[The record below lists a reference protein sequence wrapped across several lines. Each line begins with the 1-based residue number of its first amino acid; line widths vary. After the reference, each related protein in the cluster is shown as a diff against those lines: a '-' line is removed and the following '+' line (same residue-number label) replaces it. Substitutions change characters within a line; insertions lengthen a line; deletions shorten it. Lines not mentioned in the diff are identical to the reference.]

1 MKRLHF
7 LLLSF
12 MLFGLTASAQQAA
25 QGNPLETK
33 TFYFDNPDGTIEAYP
48 QYISETYRP
57 TALSISSSKYNAYD
71 NGEEPTGQYK
81 EIIDMLFARK
91 ARATV
96 FVLDKREP
104 QAIVKLGTEYA
115 GFQAG
120 LIAALW
126 NEMQEKVKGQNLMIF
141 GTYKDGYSYKAE
153 ETTFMGKEAARI
165 MMAIDMSKSPMMVA
179 FGAPLRFNYEQYYYY
194 DETCDKSVGVIFQY
208 IDMVPGEEIG
218 DVEKLYSDVINVLG
232 EFLGNGA
239 PARNRAQNYE
249 KFRRVDMIDFFKQHF
264 HLKSKEQTFIDYG
277 QCPEGLKLVV
287 RDGKKTFTLCG
298 KIISDPPYDEDVL
311 KGGELIPPVDGGGG
325 EGGGGG
331 GDDPQP
337 RPITPP
343 INPEPPVDPDPIG
356 GNYRPAERSGY
367 KYGVMVLPVNGE
379 KPFCEDERNV
389 YILEASWNG
398 HNAVFA
404 VNKST
409 GNITEVVASM
419 KKQPRGIIHQ
429 IGTDGKH
436 LYLAVAGTGIVRYN
450 GKSVAS
456 SPCVVKDAAI
466 GDGGKEAKI
475 IFSPNGRYMAHV
487 GQVCKVYDSQNDYKL
502 IKECDEVRFVD
513 ALLTD
518 EGDIFKTNGWQTSVA
533 RNNGD
538 IYECSSEERD
548 FTDVLKGV
556 TCCIQLVDN
565 QVYLLAG
572 IRIVKTE
579 TPEMRWSTQSKLE
592 DTSLQYVTAYISPKG
607 EAFASVTGAAGMD
620 KSRFVQIDADGSTHV
635 INAIRTGIL
644 NPYKQ
649 EYTTNH
655 ADRIY
660 IDSLG
665 NIWLLSNGSQI
676 IIYNPDNIMGLS
688 TIVNHVKTF
697 KR

>member
-7 LLLSF
+7 LFLSV
-12 MLFGLTASAQQAA
+12 MLFCMTAAAQQA
-25 QGNPLETK
+25 NPLETK

-48 QYISETYRP
+48 QYISPFYRP

-71 NGEEPTGQYK
+71 NGEGPTGQYK

-115 GFQAG
+115 AFQASM
-120 LIAALW
+120 IAALW
-126 NEMQEKVKGQNLMIF
+126 DEMQEKVKNQNVMIF

-153 ETTFMGKEAARI
+153 EATFMGKEAARV

-194 DETCDKSVGVIFQY
+194 DETYDKSVGVIFQY

-218 DVEKLYSDVINVLG
+218 DVEKFYSDVINFMGVT
-232 EFLGNGA
+232 FGNGA
-239 PARNRAQNYE
+239 PARHRAENYE
-249 KFRRVDMIDFFKQHF
+249 KFKRVDMIDYFKQHF
-264 HLKSKEQTFIDYG
+264 HLKKTKFIDNND
-277 QCPEGLKLVV
+277 CPEGLKLVV
-287 RDGKKTFTLCG
+287 KDGKKVFTLCG
-298 KIISDPPYDEDVL
+298 TIIGDPPYDEKVL
-311 KGGELIPPVDGGGG
+311 KGGELTLP
-325 EGGGGG
+325 GGG
-331 GDDPQP
+331 GDNDSKPDPKP
-337 RPITPP
+337 LPTPVPLPEPP
-343 INPEPPVDPDPIG
+343 INPEPEPEPEPIVEKSG
-356 GNYRPAERSGY
+356 GKVNRSSY
-367 KYGVMVLPVNGE
+367 PYGVVVLPSTSS
-379 KPFCEDERNV
+379 KPFCEDSDNI
-389 YILEASWNG
+389 YILEESG
-398 HNAVFA
+398 SEHNAVLA
-404 VNKST
+404 INKVS
-409 GNITEVVASM
+409 GNIREYVPSKT
-419 KKQPRGIIHQ
+419 KQPRGSIHQ
-429 IGTDGKH
+429 IGTDGKN
-436 LYLAVAGTGIVRYN
+436 LYLAVEGTGIVRYN

-456 SPCVVKDAAI
+456 SPCVVKDDAI
-466 GDGGKEAKI
+466 DYGAQGSKI

-487 GQVCKVYDSQNDYKL
+487 GNVCKVYDSQNGYKL
-502 IKECDEVRFVD
+502 IKECDEVRFAD

-518 EGDIFKTNGWQTSVA
+518 EGDLFKTNGWQTSVA

-538 IYECSSEERD
+538 VNECSSEERD

-592 DTSLQYVTAYISPKG
+592 NSPLKYVHAYIAPNG
-607 EAFASVTGAAGMD
+607 EAFASVTGGTDMEKD
-620 KSRFVQIDADGSTHV
+620 RFVRISTNGDPTVMDAIH
-635 INAIRTGIL
+635 TGL
-644 NPYKQ
+644 HNRYNQ

-660 IDSLG
+660 IDSNG
-665 NIWLLSNGSQI
+665 NIWLLYYGTQI
-676 IIYNPDNIMGLS
+676 IVYNPQNIMGLS
-688 TIVNHVKTF
+688 GIVKNVKTY